1 MWGWYWGA
9 TGIRARQQGSRVW
22 NQAIGSVLLGP
33 GFADLGLG
41 SGPGTGGCA
50 RGAAQRFGAQSSA
63 CWPPPPPGLRGWER
77 TAVPCVR
84 SLLGLPTGG
93 NVVFSSRSCR
103 SGRAE
108 GLGVRGQAGLGTHTA
123 PLCSLN
129 EVLAVPWP
137 GLAPL
142 PPLRGG
148 LGLYLAP
155 VGTELPPA
163 GSPLPGLGAGGVPGH
178 HPWAGGW
185 GLRGGDAGMAS
196 APHLGHRGSSPSLAP
211 AGGHGHVL
219 GAAWGFEGVL
229 GEAAKGGGF
238 GKGGP
243 ERAPWCCGAQ
253 HPFCKRPSSWGSRA
267 RLSPCA
273 LSLVGLGRARRGRQ
287 PPAADG
293 LLSPPRARLR
303 KRSLLWSH
311 PAFN

>member
-1 MWGWYWGA
+1 MRIWGWDRGQAPGA
-9 TGIRARQQGSRVW
+9 VRVELR
-22 NQAIGSVLLGP
+22 SVSEHKALLVGP
-33 GFADLGLG
+33 
-41 SGPGTGGCA
+41 PH
-50 RGAAQRFGAQSSA
+50 
-63 CWPPPPPGLRGWER
+63 PPGLRGWER

-196 APHLGHRGSSPSLAP
+196 APQ
-211 AGGHGHVL
+211 L
-219 GAAWGFEGVL
+219 GAQGELPRSGTRRWPWTRAGSCEGL
-229 GEAAKGGGF
+229 
-238 GKGGP
+238 
-243 ERAPWCCGAQ
+243 
-253 HPFCKRPSSWGSRA
+253 
-267 RLSPCA
+267 
-273 LSLVGLGRARRGRQ
+273 
-287 PPAADG
+287 
-293 LLSPPRARLR
+293 
-303 KRSLLWSH
+303 
-311 PAFN
+311 